1 MAELGEL
8 GKSGSL
14 EQGPL
19 VNESIVKLNT
29 NQGR

>member
-1 MAELGEL
+1 MVEFGEL

-19 VNESIVKLNT
+19 VNESIFQLNT